1 LSSTLSFADAT
12 LIIDAAKDREKAPA
26 ATKVVDLFF
35 GCCHKL
41 LLLLLLLFLLLLLS
55 FLSRPLFPLSS
66 DLESSAPY

>member
-1 LSSTLSFADAT
+1 LSSTLSFADET

-26 ATKVVDLFF
+26 ATKVMDLFF

-41 LLLLLLLFLLLLLS
+41 LLLLLLLLS

-66 DLESSAPY
+66 DLESSAPS

>member
-26 ATKVVDLFF
+26 ATKVMDLFF
-35 GCCHKL
+35 GCCHK
-41 LLLLLLLFLLLLLS
+41 LLLLFLLLLLS

-66 DLESSAPY
+66 DIESSAPY

>member
-26 ATKVVDLFF
+26 ATKVMDLFF

-41 LLLLLLLFLLLLLS
+41 QLLLLLLLLLLS

>member
-12 LIIDAAKDREKAPA
+12 LIIDAANDREKAPG
-26 ATKVVDLFF
+26 ATKVMDLSFES
-35 GCCHKL
+35 CNK
-41 LLLLLLLFLLLLLS
+41 LLLLFLLLLLS

>member
-1 LSSTLSFADAT
+1 MSSTLSFADET

-26 ATKVVDLFF
+26 ATKVMDQFF
-35 GCCHKL
+35 GCCHK
-41 LLLLLLLFLLLLLS
+41 LLLLLLFLLLLLS